1 MGVPFVDL
9 KAQYRSI
16 QEEVDAAIR
25 QVIETTAFVL
35 GPAVE
40 RFESDFA
47 SYLGV
52 DHVVAT
58 NNGTTALQLALL
70 ALGIRSGDEV
80 IVPAHTFIATAEA
93 VAHVGAKPV
102 FVDVR
107 DDTGNLDPDRLA
119 DAATSR
125 TRAII
130 PVHLYGQPAD
140 LDPILEFARG
150 RGISVLEDACQA
162 HGATYHGRRV
172 GSFGVASCFSFY
184 PGKNLGA
191 YGEGGAIA
199 TDDPHLAARVRRL
212 RDHGQTQ
219 RYEHAE
225 IGYNARMEG
234 IQGAVL
240 GVKLRHLDD
249 WNEARRTCAA
259 RYSDALQGLPGLRLP
274 EVAADR
280 EHVFHLY
287 VVRTEDRDALR
298 EHLSSLGVQTGLH
311 YPIPLHLQA
320 AFANGRDHTGEYPV
334 AERWARTGLSLPL
347 FAELTGEQ
355 LAEVIHGVKS
365 FGLVDAPQSNNR

>member
-9 KAQYRSI
+9 KAQYRAI
-16 QEEVDAAIR
+16 QDEIDAAIR
-25 QVIETTAFVL
+25 QVIESTSFVL

-47 SYLGV
+47 QYLGV
-52 DHVVAT
+52 DHVIGT

-70 ALGIRSGDEV
+70 ALGIRAGDEV

-93 VAHVGAKPV
+93 VVHVGATPV

-107 DDTGNLDPDRLA
+107 DDTGNLDPALLA

-191 YGEGGAIA
+191 YGEGGAVA
-199 TDDPHLAARVRRL
+199 TDDSHLAARVRRL

-240 GVKLRHLDD
+240 SVKLRHLDN
-249 WNEARRTCAA
+249 WNEARRGCAA
-259 RYSDALQGLPGLRLP
+259 GYTDALSGLPGLRVP
-274 EVAADR
+274 EVAPDR

-287 VVRTEDRDALR
+287 VLRTDERDALR
-298 EHLSSLGVQTGLH
+298 EHLSGLGIQTGLH
-311 YPIPLHLQA
+311 YPIPLHLQG
-320 AFANGRDHTGEYPV
+320 AFANGKDRAGEYPV
-334 AERWARTGLSLPL
+334 AERWARTGISLPL

-355 LAEVIHGVKS
+355 LSEVIQGVKS
-365 FGLVDAPQSNNR
+365 FGLVAAPQPNNR

>member
-9 KAQYRSI
+9 KAQYRAI
-16 QEEVDAAIR
+16 QDEIDTAIR
-25 QVIETTAFVL
+25 QVIESASFVL

-93 VAHVGAKPV
+93 VVHVGAVPV
-102 FVDVR
+102 FVDVLE
-107 DDTGNLDPDRLA
+107 DTGNLDPDRLA

-191 YGEGGAIA
+191 YGEGGAVA

-225 IGYNARMEG
+225 VGYNARMEG

-240 GVKLRHLDD
+240 AVKLRHLDD
-249 WNEARRTCAA
+249 WNEARRACAA
-259 RYSDALQGLPGLRLP
+259 RYSDALAGVPGLRVP
-274 EVAADR
+274 GVAPDR

-287 VVRTEDRDALR
+287 VLRTEERDALR
-298 EHLSSLGVQTGLH
+298 EHLTGLGIQTGLH

-320 AFANGRDHTGEYPV
+320 AFSNGRDHTGEYPA

-355 LAEVIHGVKS
+355 VAEVIQGVKS
-365 FGLVDAPQSNNR
+365 FGLVAAPQANNG

>member
-9 KAQYRSI
+9 KAQYRTI
-16 QEEVDAAIR
+16 QDEIDAAIR
-25 QVIETTAFVL
+25 EVIESTAFVL

-47 SYLGV
+47 QYLGV

-70 ALGIRSGDEV
+70 ALEIRAGDEV
-80 IVPAHTFIATAEA
+80 VVPAHTFIATAEA
-93 VAHVGAKPV
+93 VAHVGATPV
-102 FVDVR
+102 FVDVLEE
-107 DDTGNLDPDRLA
+107 TGNLDPARLA
-119 DAATSR
+119 DAATVR

-140 LDPILEFARG
+140 LEPILEFARG

-162 HGATYHGRRV
+162 HGATYQGRRV

-191 YGEGGAIA
+191 YGEGGAVA
-199 TDDPHLAARVRRL
+199 TDDPQLAARVRRL
-212 RDHGQTQ
+212 RDHGQTH

-240 GVKLRHLDD
+240 AVKLRHLDD
-249 WNEARRTCAA
+249 WNEARRALAA
-259 RYSDALQGLPGLRLP
+259 AYSEALAGIPSLRLP
-274 EVAADR
+274 EVAPDR

-287 VVRTEDRDALR
+287 VVRTEERDALR
-298 EHLSSLGVQTGLH
+298 DHLSSLGVQTGLH
-311 YPIPLHLQA
+311 YPVPLHLQG
-320 AFANGRDHTGEYPV
+320 AFANGSSRSGEYPV

-347 FAELTGEQ
+347 FAELTGDQ
-355 LAEVIHGVKS
+355 QAEVIQGVRS
-365 FGLVDAPQSNNR
+365 RRLVAAAQPNNR

>member
-9 KAQYRSI
+9 KAQYRTI
-16 QEEVDAAIR
+16 QDEIDAAIR
-25 QVIETTAFVL
+25 EVIESTAFVL

-47 SYLGV
+47 GYLGV

-70 ALGIRSGDEV
+70 ALEIRSGDEV

-93 VAHVGAKPV
+93 VAHVGATPV
-102 FVDVR
+102 FVDVLE
-107 DDTGNLDPDRLA
+107 DTGNLDPARLA
-119 DAATSR
+119 SAATAR

-130 PVHLYGQPAD
+130 PVHLYGQPVD

-150 RGISVLEDACQA
+150 RGIPVLEDACQA

-191 YGEGGAIA
+191 FGEGGAVA

-212 RDHGQTQ
+212 RDHGQTR

-240 GVKLRHLDD
+240 AVKLRHLDD
-249 WNEARRTCAA
+249 WNESRRARAA
-259 RYSDALQGLPGLRLP
+259 AYSEALAGVPGLQTP
-274 EVAADR
+274 EVAQDR

-287 VVRTEDRDALR
+287 VVRTEERDALR
-298 EHLSSLGVQTGLH
+298 DHLSSLGIQTGLH
-311 YPIPLHLQA
+311 YPVPLHLQG
-320 AFANGRDHTGEYPV
+320 AFGTGTNRYGEYPV

-347 FAELTGEQ
+347 FAELTVSQ
-355 LAEVIHGVKS
+355 QAEVIQGVRS
-365 FGLVDAPQSNNR
+365 FSLLAAPQSNNR

>member
-16 QEEVDAAIR
+16 QDEIDAAIR
-25 QVIETTAFVL
+25 EVIESTSFVL

-52 DHVVAT
+52 DHVVGT
-58 NNGTTALQLALL
+58 SNGTTALQLALL
-70 ALGIRSGDEV
+70 ALGIRAGAEV

-93 VAHVGAKPV
+93 VAHTGATPI

-107 DDTGNLDPDRLA
+107 DDTGNLDPDLLA
-119 DAATSR
+119 DAATAR

-140 LDPILEFARG
+140 LDRILDFARG
-150 RGISVLEDACQA
+150 RGIPVLEDACQA
-162 HGATYHGRRV
+162 HGATYQGRRV
-172 GSFGVASCFSFY
+172 GAFGVASCFSFY

-191 YGEGGAIA
+191 FGEGGAVA
-199 TDDPHLAARVRRL
+199 TDDAHLAARIRRL
-212 RDHGQTQ
+212 RDHGQTR

-240 GVKLRHLDD
+240 GVKLRRLDD
-249 WNEARRTCAA
+249 WNEARRSLAA
-259 RYSDALQGLPGLRLP
+259 AYASALAKVDGVRAPQT
-274 EVAADR
+274 AAGR

-287 VVRTEDRDALR
+287 VIRTGERDALR
-298 EHLSSLGVQTGLH
+298 EHLTGLGIQTGLH
-311 YPIPLHLQA
+311 YPVPLHLQA
-320 AFANGRDHTGEYPV
+320 AFTNGKDRTGAYPV
-334 AERWARTGLSLPL
+334 AERWARTGLSLPI
-347 FAELTGEQ
+347 FAEMTPDQ
-355 LAEVIHGVKS
+355 QAEVIQGVKS
-365 FGLVDAPQSNNR
+365 FSLVAASQANNR

>member
-9 KAQYRSI
+9 KAQYRTI
-16 QEEVDAAIR
+16 QDEIDAAIR
-25 QVIETTAFVL
+25 EVIESTAFVL

-47 SYLGV
+47 GYLGV

-70 ALGIRSGDEV
+70 ALEIRSGDEV

-93 VAHVGAKPV
+93 VAHVGATPV
-102 FVDVR
+102 FVDVLE
-107 DDTGNLDPDRLA
+107 DTGNLDPARLA
-119 DAATSR
+119 SAATAR

-130 PVHLYGQPAD
+130 PVHLYGQPVD
-140 LDPILEFARG
+140 LDRILEFARG
-150 RGISVLEDACQA
+150 RGIPVLEDACQA

-191 YGEGGAIA
+191 FGEGGAVA

-212 RDHGQTQ
+212 RDHGQTR

-240 GVKLRHLDD
+240 AVKLRHLDD
-249 WNEARRTCAA
+249 WNESRRARAA
-259 RYSDALQGLPGLRLP
+259 AYSEALAGVPGLQTP
-274 EVAADR
+274 EVAQDR

-287 VVRTEDRDALR
+287 VVRTEERDALR
-298 EHLSSLGVQTGLH
+298 NHLSSMGIQTGLH
-311 YPIPLHLQA
+311 YPVPLHLQG
-320 AFANGRDHTGEYPV
+320 AFGTGTNRYGEYPV

-347 FAELTGEQ
+347 FAELTESQ
-355 LAEVIHGVKS
+355 QSEVIQGVRS
-365 FGLVDAPQSNNR
+365 FSLLAAPQSNNR

>member
-9 KAQYRSI
+9 KAQYRTI
-16 QEEVDAAIR
+16 QHEIDAAIR
-25 QVIETTAFVL
+25 DVIENTAFVL

-40 RFESDFA
+40 RFEHDFA
-47 SYLGV
+47 RYLGV

-70 ALGIRSGDEV
+70 ALEIRAGDEV

-93 VAHVGAKPV
+93 VAHVGATPV
-102 FVDVR
+102 FVDVLEE
-107 DDTGNLDPDRLA
+107 TGNLDPTRLA
-119 DAATSR
+119 DASTAR

-150 RGISVLEDACQA
+150 RGISVREDACQA

-191 YGEGGAIA
+191 YGEGGAVA

-212 RDHGQTQ
+212 RDHGQTK

-240 GVKLRHLDD
+240 AVKLRYLDD
-249 WNEARRTCAA
+249 WNEARRAKASAYSQALTGTPNLQLPATA
-259 RYSDALQGLPGLRLP
+259 R
-274 EVAADR
+274 DR

-287 VVRTEDRDALR
+287 VVRTEERDALR
-298 EHLSSLGVQTGLH
+298 EHLAALGIPTGLH
-311 YPIPLHLQA
+311 YPVPLHLQG
-320 AFANGRDHTGEYPV
+320 AFSNGSDRTGEYPI

-347 FAELTGEQ
+347 FAELTEEQ
-355 LAEVIHGVKS
+355 QAEVIQGVKS
-365 FGLVDAPQSNNR
+365 FSLLPAAQPNNR